1 MSEEK
6 RRLFTITGARRV
18 DEGVEFDFDLSD
30 EFIEMFKK
38 EQGLKKW
45 SQKRFNMWVTENIDS
60 IMKISG
66 LSSGSTEEQEEE

>member
-1 MSEEK
+1 
-6 RRLFTITGARRV
+6 V